1 MSNAFQIEDHFSQL
15 MHTVG
20 LNPADTGGKISFYG
34 RDPIMKS
41 RIRLGASY
49 AIPYMGCAA
58 GAAMIWRE
66 KTGRGQDLHI
76 DLRKAIHYIADT
88 PWSTLNGHPYP
99 FPYSTKSSPCASW
112 DQFYETR
119 DGRLFCPAGFYPHME
134 RAWCDFLGAVPTH
147 AGVAAKI
154 KEWKALELEAE
165 ANARGLVGAMVR
177 TIEEWVETECGR
189 ELAQTPVIEIEKIG
203 EIAPV
208 PLPAGM
214 DRPLSG
220 LRVISN
226 THEIAGPAIGRTLAE
241 QGADVIQTTTPR
253 EFFHDVI
260 FLESAVGSRQ
270 AYVDFKQPGGLEA
283 MNYLIKDADV
293 FVENFRGGG
302 LAKAGLS
309 PEALAARQPGIIYA
323 SAQGVTHHGEWAN
336 RGCFDPI
343 AIPMTGLAA
352 LEGSLSEPKYPPY
365 GLINDVISG
374 IFGAFGVYAALIRRA
389 REGGSYI
396 VRVSLARCSMWYRT
410 LGFLEPDNKSGLT
423 AERSDSYRIWIDA
436 LRRIEPA
443 GGKWMNNRGRNAHFG
458 IVS

>member
-189 ELAQTPVIEIEKIG
+189 ELAQTPVIEIKKIG

-208 PLPAGM
+208 P
-214 DRPLSG
+214 
-220 LRVISN
+220 
-226 THEIAGPAIGRTLAE
+226 
-241 QGADVIQTTTPR
+241 
-253 EFFHDVI
+253 
-260 FLESAVGSRQ
+260 
-270 AYVDFKQPGGLEA
+270 
-283 MNYLIKDADV
+283 
-293 FVENFRGGG
+293 
-302 LAKAGLS
+302 
-309 PEALAARQPGIIYA
+309 
-323 SAQGVTHHGEWAN
+323 
-336 RGCFDPI
+336 
-343 AIPMTGLAA
+343 
-352 LEGSLSEPKYPPY
+352 
-365 GLINDVISG
+365 
-374 IFGAFGVYAALIRRA
+374 
-389 REGGSYI
+389 
-396 VRVSLARCSMWYRT
+396 
-410 LGFLEPDNKSGLT
+410 
-423 AERSDSYRIWIDA
+423 
-436 LRRIEPA
+436 PA
-443 GGKWMNNRGRNAHFG
+443 GGYGSSPLRPSSYQQHPRDCRACHRQNVSRTGRRCHPDHHSERVF
-458 IVS
+458 SRCHLS